1 MAVSYLDVRD
11 FKIYLAPIGLPT
23 PFYKNA
29 EGVKKGEDYS
39 FDNILADPVYTDG
52 LNHKGLM
59 GIEFFMPVA
68 LNGYQLPLEPVI
80 SISGKK
86 TIIETPLTG
95 NTRRGTVKE
104 IITTDDYEVKIR
116 GIIINETANDYPYT
130 EVAKLRELFEKNEA
144 LTIVNALTN
153 LFEIKNIVI
162 KSLDLPEMVGVQ
174 NAQAYTLSCVSDED
188 FLLIQ
193 E

>member
-1 MAVSYLDVRD
+1 MALSYLDVRD

-29 EGVKKGEDYS
+29 EVVKKGDDYS
-39 FDNILADPVYTDG
+39 FDNILTDPVYTDG

-68 LNGYQLPLEPVI
+68 LNGYQLPLEPII

-116 GIIINETANDYPYT
+116 GIIINETANDYP
-130 EVAKLRELFEKNEA
+130 
-144 LTIVNALTN
+144 
-153 LFEIKNIVI
+153 
-162 KSLDLPEMVGVQ
+162 
-174 NAQAYTLSCVSDED
+174 
-188 FLLIQ
+188 
-193 E
+193 